1 MNYEMFAKFVQADN
15 GSSVQKRPLTLELER
30 NFLPC
35 NFVILCHYGFR
46 DFKNYVW
53 LSIKDKENNT
63 NNKSGKV
70 SLPLDVYSGERLGK
84 TKKTSHQPA
93 SKLGIHSPWSKVMS
107 GNGLST

>member
-46 DFKNYVW
+46 GFKNYVW

-70 SLPLDVYSGERLGK
+70 SLPLDVYSGEKRGEARQNKENVTSTRLK
-84 TKKTSHQPA
+84 IRYTLS
-93 SKLGIHSPWSKVMS
+93 LVE
-107 GNGLST
+107 GNEW